1 MCKGMSYPKT
11 YFVYT
16 ANTHPAIRK

>member
-1 MCKGMSYPKT
+1 MSYPKT